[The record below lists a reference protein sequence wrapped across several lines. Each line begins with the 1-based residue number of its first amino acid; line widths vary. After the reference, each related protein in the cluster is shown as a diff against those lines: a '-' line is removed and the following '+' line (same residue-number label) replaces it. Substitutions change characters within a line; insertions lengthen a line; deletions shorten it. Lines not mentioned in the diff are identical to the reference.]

1 MTGLSNL
8 SAPNPEDVFEA
19 GFALL
24 DALPMMVA
32 YVGREERFQY
42 ANRAFAADA
51 GAPAEQVVGG
61 ELRDYLGARLYT
73 AIRPH
78 ILRALGG
85 EEVSFTF
92 EVPPEGQEE
101 PAAGAGGRMLRAR
114 YTPYEAD
121 GAVDGF
127 FMLIEDITE
136 QTKTRRDLADAAEFF
151 RDIAA
156 SVPGVAFQYEWSGN
170 GSGRFNYLSPQLENW
185 IGLDCEIVMA
195 DPTILK
201 DYVHP
206 DDVEGLRASVES
218 AWQRH
223 GTWSWRGRI
232 QAPDGRHIFTQGIA
246 RPRHA
251 ADGHVVW
258 SGIFLD
264 ISEQK
269 QVERVLKETAAFFHD
284 IATTIPGIVYRFV
297 QDEDGARRFDYIS
310 PQLADITGLKPQDVI
325 ADANA
330 YLDRIHPDDR
340 PAFEDS
346 IAHSARTLQLR
357 TWEGRIRSGGGD
369 YNWVRGASLPRRQR
383 DGSIVWNGVVL
394 DVTDHK
400 VTEQKL
406 REAQKMEAVGQLTGG
421 LAHDFNN
428 LLAVIGGNLEL
439 LEDDLA
445 DRPRERSMASKA
457 RQAAM
462 RGSDVTQRLLAFA
475 RRQPLSP
482 RVIDLNH
489 LVRRTTELLEH
500 ALGPGIEVATAPL
513 AARHTVRVDPGQLE
527 NALINLAMNARD
539 AMPDGGVVTVETA
552 DVELDS
558 AYAREHP
565 DVEPGRYAV
574 LSVSDTGVGMPQ
586 ESIDKAFEPFF
597 TTKPPDKGTGLGLP
611 MVYGFLKQSGGHAS
625 VHSKVGEGTTVRLYL
640 PHANEDATAVPATA
654 PSKISTRASPGEV
667 VLLVDNEPDLRA
679 AIAEMLVAAG
689 YGVRT
694 AEDGPAAL
702 GELEA
707 APRVDLLLTDV
718 VLDSRMNGR
727 ELAETA
733 RGRRNVAVLCMSG
746 FTGDVPDAEL
756 QSIGDAPILRKP
768 FCRRELGRR
777 VREAIDSRN
786 FWSR

>member
-1 MTGLSNL
+1 MPARNVEST
-8 SAPNPEDVFEA
+8 FQA
-19 GFALL
+19 GFAVL
-24 DALPMMVA
+24 DALPLMIA
-32 YVGREERFQY
+32 YVGHDQHFQY

-51 GAPAEQVVGG
+51 GLPAERIVGRS
-61 ELRDYLGARLYT
+61 LREHLGAAAYATVL
-73 AIRPH
+73 PH
-78 ILRALGG
+78 VLRVLGG
-85 EEVSFTF
+85 EDASFTF
-92 EVPPEGQEE
+92 EIQPEEQGES
-101 PAAGAGGRMLRAR
+101 AAGRSERLLRAKC
-114 YTPYEAD
+114 TPDEAD
-121 GAVDGF
+121 GAVAGF
-127 FMLIEDITE
+127 FMVIEDITE
-136 QTKTRRDLADAAEFF
+136 QTRARRNLADAAEFF

-156 SVPGVAFQYEWSGN
+156 SVPGVAFQYERTEN
-170 GSGRFNYLSPQLENW
+170 DSGRFNYLSPQLEDW
-185 IGLDCEIVMA
+185 IGLDCELVMA
-195 DPTILK
+195 DPTKLK
-201 DYVHP
+201 ACIHP

-218 AWQRH
+218 AWHRR

-232 QAPDGRHIFTQGIA
+232 LAPDGRHIFAQGIA

-258 SGIFLD
+258 SGILLD

-297 QDEDGARRFDYIS
+297 QDEDGTRRFDYIS

-340 PAFEDS
+340 PAFEES
-346 IAHSARTLQLR
+346 VAQSAKTLQLR
-357 TWEGRIRSGGGD
+357 TWEGRIRSGGSG

-400 VTEQKL
+400 VMEQKL

-445 DRPRERSMASKA
+445 ESPRERSMASKA

-482 RVIDLNH
+482 RVIDLNL

-640 PHANEDATAVPATA
+640 PHANEDATSVPASA
-654 PSKISTRASPGEV
+654 PSKISTRANSGEV

-679 AIAEMLVAAG
+679 AIAEMLAGAG
-689 YGVRT
+689 YGLRVADDGLT
-694 AEDGPAAL
+694 ALAQ
-702 GELEA
+702 LEA

-733 RGRRNVAVLCMSG
+733 RSRRNLAVLCMSG
-746 FTGDVPDAEL
+746 FTGDVPDVEL
-756 QSIGDAPILRKP
+756 QAISDAPMLRKP

-786 FWSR
+786 FRSR